1 MITHKIL
8 RNLLKIFAITVVKVS
23 PENLSYIQPIVSK
36 FLQNIDE
43 KYREEYLN
51 FFKSELENF
60 TEKEQRILK
69 KRSLNSLKIISLCA
83 EINSDLE
90 LKHKYVLLFYLI
102 ELSKKCLLIEQS
114 YEYIK
119 LVGDSIGIQKL
130 KIETLITGLN
140 KFDNLNYKTFIFNNF
155 KIVDFALLE
164 ANLTLLRI
172 LNANVSID
180 GFKYE
185 TGDNALFGSENIMYF
200 DNHPI
205 LLRDLTKNYNKKNH
219 LLRKFRISNLTYR
232 EKNKEILK
240 PLSIEFCSGELIAVM
255 GRSGSGK
262 STFLKAVG
270 EYGKSKNISGEIL
283 ESSEF
288 EFFIVKTVLMDQ
300 NPGFIPYYS
309 VYENVSATQKF
320 FGTDSDV
327 DDLLDFVGIKHK
339 REEVAVKFFNK
350 PFNLSGGELK
360 RLSIA
365 MALVTNP
372 DILLLDEPLS
382 GLSSA
387 DVMEIVKL
395 LRMLADNS
403 KVVFCSLHQPD
414 YNVFLAFD
422 KILFIDEE
430 GYCIFFGKPTE
441 CFEYFRNQTD
451 NISLSTLPEI
461 CKNPAVLFK
470 LVESRKHY
478 DNMAYQRKFTPSE
491 LYQNFLKNNKLE
503 NKAVYNKIKVFH
515 NKKFCKTLRN
525 FIKLIFIS
533 DLKNYKRSFAL
544 FFTVLFCGLI
554 FSALLSSP
562 KQFYYNDN
570 FPIWI
575 FVIQLSSVFI
585 GMMISVHEGF
595 YIYEYLK
602 FLRRILKFHNAEALT
617 LLIKYFLIS
626 FILSLVLVFPG
637 SLIMK
642 CEFYGM
648 KLFLW
653 IWILMLWGAFAGILI
668 SKLSKNLVVAFVLI
682 PFIIMPQIILSGAF
696 VRYDKLNLFST
707 KASSDVPYIAD
718 LVPLRWSLEAITAD
732 FYMNNPYGKIITPFS
747 SQIKLNNFKIK
758 NFYILN
764 SNDSEISGEKKKN
777 DFNNVFTDKLQKENN
792 ILINLI
798 DSEFRKYE
806 NIDFIRKKYSNI
818 GIDRIIRNYETI
830 DNTNIEN
837 FPRIFHK
844 DVEFV
849 NNRVFL
855 NGYKYFVG
863 MILNTFYYNFLVM
876 FFYVF
881 IMFLAIYI
889 LLKTEKI

>member
-1 MITHKIL
+1 
-8 RNLLKIFAITVVKVS
+8 
-23 PENLSYIQPIVSK
+23 
-36 FLQNIDE
+36 
-43 KYREEYLN
+43 
-51 FFKSELENF
+51 
-60 TEKEQRILK
+60 
-69 KRSLNSLKIISLCA
+69 
-83 EINSDLE
+83 
-90 LKHKYVLLFYLI
+90 
-102 ELSKKCLLIEQS
+102 
-114 YEYIK
+114 
-119 LVGDSIGIQKL
+119 
-130 KIETLITGLN
+130 
-140 KFDNLNYKTFIFNNF
+140 
-155 KIVDFALLE
+155 
-164 ANLTLLRI
+164 
-172 LNANVSID
+172 
-180 GFKYE
+180 
-185 TGDNALFGSENIMYF
+185 
-200 DNHPI
+200 
-205 LLRDLTKNYNKKNH
+205 
-219 LLRKFRISNLTYR
+219 
-232 EKNKEILK
+232 
-240 PLSIEFCSGELIAVM
+240 
-255 GRSGSGK
+255 
-262 STFLKAVG
+262 
-270 EYGKSKNISGEIL
+270 
-283 ESSEF
+283 
-288 EFFIVKTVLMDQ
+288 
-300 NPGFIPYYS
+300 
-309 VYENVSATQKF
+309 
-320 FGTDSDV
+320 
-327 DDLLDFVGIKHK
+327 
-339 REEVAVKFFNK
+339 
-350 PFNLSGGELK
+350 
-360 RLSIA
+360 

-533 DLKNYKRSFAL
+533 DLKNYKRSYAL
-544 FFTVLFCGLI
+544 FFTVLFCGII

-863 MILNTFYYNFLVM
+863 MIINTFNYNFLVM